1 MDVTLTAVLAVL
13 ASYVL
18 GSLPAAAWLARARG
32 IDIRTVGS
40 GNSGATNMM
49 RAAGKGP
56 AVAVATF
63 DVFKGV
69 LVIWLARWLGLGE
82 NVAALCGIAAVIGH
96 NFSPFL
102 GFRGGKGAATTFGVM
117 VSLVP
122 VVGIGTAVIFLTTVW
137 LTRLVS
143 AGSIL
148 GVIAGT
154 LVAVVTGQTGWLCLA
169 VALLSALLIY
179 QHRENIGRLTSGKER
194 RLGDKS

>member
-1 MDVTLTAVLAVL
+1 MTLTAVLAVL
-13 ASYVL
+13 ISYAL

-32 IDIRTVGS
+32 IDIRKVGS

-56 AVAVATF
+56 AVTVATF
-63 DVFKGV
+63 DVLKGV
-69 LVIWLARWLGLGE
+69 LVIWIARWLGLGE

-102 GFRGGKGAATTFGVM
+102 QFRGGKGAATTFGVL

-122 VVGIGTAVIFLTTVW
+122 VVGIGTAVIFLSTVW

-148 GVIAGT
+148 GVVAGT
-154 LVAVVTGQTGWLCLA
+154 LVAVVTGQSVWLCLA
-169 VALLSALLIY
+169 ITLLSALLIY
-179 QHRENIGRLTSGKER
+179 QHRDNIGRLTGGNER
-194 RLGDKS
+194 RLGEK